1 MTVACK
7 YICHSLHMVS
17 LDTKL
22 PGCKESAGCI
32 PDLQIN
38 DGCKKECEQMAT
50 RKFPDSALVGPSGA
64 CGSFWVGVSGLG
76 VLWVGLGCSAFW

>member
-1 MTVACK
+1 
-7 YICHSLHMVS
+7 MVS

-22 PGCKESAGCI
+22 PRCKESAGCI

-64 CGSFWVGVSGLG
+64 CGSF
-76 VLWVGLGCSAFW
+76 